1 VRLAAQTLAI
11 AALILASCT
20 GDQGAGYVEI
30 KMVPATAAVVLYLD
44 AVKLDPIRNGN
55 ALVHQ
60 QAGIAKLQVNSDG
73 ANLAVLC
80 NVEVK
85 KNRITTV
92 TISAITRQ
100 VRCQCSR
107 TSGTDTGAIRTC
119 IG

>member
-1 VRLAAQTLAI
+1 
-11 AALILASCT
+11 
-20 GDQGAGYVEI
+20 
-30 KMVPATAAVVLYLD
+30 
-44 AVKLDPIRNGN
+44 
-55 ALVHQ
+55 
-60 QAGIAKLQVNSDG
+60 LQVNSDG

>member
-1 VRLAAQTLAI
+1 MRLAAWTLAS
-11 AALILASCT
+11 AALIPASCT
-20 GDQGAGYVEI
+20 GDKGAGYVEI
-30 KMVPATAAVVLYLD
+30 KLMPTTAAIVLYLD

-60 QAGIAKLQVNSDG
+60 QAGVAKLQVNSDG
-73 ANLAVLC
+73 ANLVVLC
-80 NVEVK
+80 NIEVK

-92 TISAITRQ
+92 TISAMSRQ
-100 VRCQCSR
+100 VRCQCNR